1 MLFLRMG
8 LMLFWRRTLKIRWYL
23 MPWFGIDVV
32 ASEIFAIFSMYSCFT
47 MRMDAVTELR
57 FVLNCVQICS
67 LFDFFAR
74 LKSHFL
80 CLICLF
86 MFELIQGGSFGLTVI
101 SLYGVD
107 CFAASLIML
116 ETLSAISSTLFVA
129 DIKIQSFSLRSRL
142 YLL

>member
-1 MLFLRMG
+1 MS
-8 LMLFWRRTLKIRWYL
+8 KYAHYL
-23 MPWFGIDVV
+23 I
-32 ASEIFAIFSMYSCFT
+32 
-47 MRMDAVTELR
+47 
-57 FVLNCVQICS
+57 
-67 LFDFFAR
+67 FFAR
-74 LKSHFL
+74 LKSRFL
-80 CLICLF
+80 YLICLF

-129 DIKIQSFSLRSRL
+129 DIKLQSFSLRSRL